1 MYSFDR
7 FVQIYYS
14 SLFFSFGTN
23 ITHLFFLTKKKY
35 YSSLLL
41 VFNVNLLD
49 DMIILNHIWYKVS
62 KQFIVWWCGVGPPHH
77 RLSRSV
83 PIVLDLCYVRFV
95 GRGLFRCSS
104 QYIYDLD
111 YVTVISCHSL
121 CWYRTV
127 WLKRILNACCDL
139 LLRTIAMRIMSIS
152 KHMIFSFN

>member
-1 MYSFDR
+1 MHSFDR

-121 CWYRTV
+121 CLIQDRLTQKN
-127 WLKRILNACCDL
+127 LECL
-139 LLRTIAMRIMSIS
+139 LWFIA
-152 KHMIFSFN
+152 KDYCYANYVHF